1 MCLFRMVWVCKKK
14 RQERTLYAIAYQTGL
29 VLGVEEPIVERF
41 PDNPIVSIVAYIGT
55 SQLAPGRIKMVG
67 DESLV
72 VGNYLPSPVNANKQI
87 DEFVELLR
95 KGGCTVQRVDDVER
109 VRWQKLFWNGAFSP
123 VCAISRMNTTE
134 ILASEQAM
142 TTVKKL
148 MSEVIQAAN
157 AMGYEYNI
165 EEQMAA
171 MIERTRATAMDY
183 KVSREPRQEI
193 GSSCSL

>member
-1 MCLFRMVWVCKKK
+1 MVWVCKKK

-72 VGNYLPSPVNANKQI
+72 VGNYLPSPVDANKQI